1 VSPVGAPPKRPS
13 SGPYLPSGR
22 ISLPDPPLDAL
33 ARPRVRRIVI
43 GCLLVVALSA
53 AATLLLIRGELGTLA
68 RDLRF
73 NKAVDVSSGA
83 LAPVGFGDPQ
93 TILLIGNDQRKHTT
107 TTPVLPHAN
116 EMLLVRIDP
125 GKPWISMMSIPREL
139 QVPLQTAT
147 GPVSTRLNAALIYG
161 GVRLLVSTI
170 KRLTGLSINHVVEI
184 DFNQFK
190 TAVDDI
196 GCVYSTV
203 DERYYHVNTPGG
215 EQYQEINLQP
225 GYQKMCGTQALQF
238 VSYRHGD
245 TSLVRDARDQDFLL
259 DVKKEYAS
267 SLLSNV
273 HTFERVFGHTVAVDQ
288 GLQTESGVQNL
299 LGTLITSGSL
309 RVRQVHFQVNLQPV
323 GTNSCSC
330 DTATPQQIAA
340 SVHSFLYG
348 ADAVPKHSTATAA
361 RAVHHASVAAKLPLV
376 PTSTAGLA
384 QAQAG
389 ARRLPFALSYPRVQ
403 DASGSTVPVSLRDY
417 LIRAP
422 NRAAYPAYVA
432 VFSAGA
438 LGQYYDVQGT
448 TWTRAPLFANPE
460 QSVTVAGRTY
470 SLYYSGQHLAVV
482 AWHAR
487 GVVYWVHNSL
497 TDALGNGELL
507 AIAEQT
513 DRIGTPGT
521 PNRAGGSG
529 HARLKASFVPTRIG
543 TATKTTLTETIG
555 NVGGLLALLAVPLLS
570 LALLRR
576 RRELSK
582 LRNQLHATM
591 ALESQL
597 RSATARLHG

>member
-1 VSPVGAPPKRPS
+1 VV
-13 SGPYLPSGR
+13 
-22 ISLPDPPLDAL
+22 
-33 ARPRVRRIVI
+33 

-53 AATLLLIRGELGTLA
+53 AGTLVMIRGELGTLA
-68 RDLRF
+68 RDLSF
-73 NKAVDVSSGA
+73 NKAVDVSSGS

-125 GKPWISMMSIPREL
+125 SKPWISMMSIPREL
-139 QVPLQTAT
+139 QVSLKTAT

-170 KRLTGLSINHVVEI
+170 KQLTGLSINHVVEI

-190 TAVDDI
+190 TAVDEI

-225 GYQKMCGTQALQF
+225 GYQRMCGTQALQF

-273 HTFERVFGHTVAVDQ
+273 HKFERVFGRTVAVDR
-288 GLQTESGVQNL
+288 GLQSESGVQNL
-299 LGTLITSGSL
+299 LGTLISSGNL
-309 RVRQVHFQVNLQPV
+309 RVRQVHFQVDLQPV
-323 GTNSCSC
+323 GANSCSC

-348 ADAVPKHSTATAA
+348 SDLVPKHRTATA
-361 RAVHHASVAAKLPLV
+361 RAVHHRSVVAKLPLV
-376 PTSTAGLA
+376 PTSTTGLA
-384 QAQAG
+384 QAQAS
-389 ARRLPFALSYPRVQ
+389 ARRLPFALAYPRVQ
-403 DASGSTVPVSLRDY
+403 DAGGSTLPVSLRDY

-422 NRAAYPAYVA
+422 NGTAYPGYVA
-432 VFSAGA
+432 VFSAGS
-438 LGQYYDVQGT
+438 LGQFYDVQGT
-448 TWTRAPLFANPE
+448 TWTGAPMFASPD
-460 QSVTVAGRTY
+460 QTVTVAGRTY

-482 AWHAR
+482 AWHAH
-487 GVVYWVHNSL
+487 GAVYWVHNSL
-497 TDALGNGELL
+497 NDAVGNGGLL

-513 DRIGTPGT
+513 DPIGTPGN
-521 PNRAGGSG
+521 PNRTGASG
-529 HARLKASFVPTRIG
+529 HARLKVAFVPTRIG
-543 TATKTTLTETIG
+543 AATKTALAETIG
-555 NVGGLLALLAVPLLS
+555 YIGGLLALVAVPLLF

-582 LRNQLHATM
+582 LRSQIHATM
-591 ALESQL
+591 TLESHL
-597 RSATARLHG
+597 RSATERPHRG